1 METHAIG
8 QETEPSDSVKQ
19 PNDSGSEPNCRSGW
33 TLENARQLYGVRR
46 WGNGY
51 FDIGEDGFVSVNV
64 PADHGTI
71 SVSMQQVI
79 SGLQDRELSMP
90 VMLRVENLIDDRVR
104 ELNQGFRNA
113 IEVSGY
119 QGDYRSVFPIKV
131 NQQKHVVESISKAG
145 ETMHHG
151 LEAGSKPE
159 LMVALSLA
167 STRDSLIVCNGYKDE
182 EFIDLGLQ
190 ARRLGY
196 KCFFVI
202 ESLEELALILKRSS
216 YWKVDPLIG
225 VRVKLS
231 TKVDGHWAHDSGDR
245 SLFGLTARKLIAAV
259 DMLRD
264 ADMLNCLKMLH
275 FHLGS
280 QLTNIRNVRDGVREA
295 CRYYIDLVQDG
306 APLGYLDIGGG
317 LAVDYDGTFST
328 QPHSRNYDMNEY
340 CVDVVESVMNS
351 LDPQGVA
358 HPVIVSESGRW
369 TVAPMSL
376 LLFNVLSTTDFEPT
390 EIEPIESGP
399 TEIGPIESGRDSDF
413 EHCEPVKNLF
423 DALANLQSRR
433 VQENYNDANYYRDQL
448 RVLFRSGAIRLRER
462 AFGENLYLKIVQRI
476 AFEILPSMERVP
488 AELASLPDQLADIY
502 YGNFSV
508 FQSLPDAWAIQQ
520 VFPVM
525 PLHRHHEQPSR
536 TAMIADLTCDCDGK
550 LDRFTNEDGDSS
562 NTLKLH
568 PLVEGEPYYLGV
580 FLVGAYQETL
590 GDMHN
595 LFGDTNVASISI
607 GADAKIRFVEEI
619 QGDSVSD
626 VLSYVEY
633 QPQDLLAKF
642 RIKAE
647 DAVSEGTISSAQ
659 RQEMLRLYRESLQ
672 GYTYFEN

>member
-1 METHAIG
+1 
-8 QETEPSDSVKQ
+8 
-19 PNDSGSEPNCRSGW
+19 
-33 TLENARQLYGVRR
+33 
-46 WGNGY
+46 
-51 FDIGEDGFVSVNV
+51 
-64 PADHGTI
+64 
-71 SVSMQQVI
+71 
-79 SGLQDRELSMP
+79 
-90 VMLRVENLIDDRVR
+90 
-104 ELNQGFRNA
+104 
-113 IEVSGY
+113 
-119 QGDYRSVFPIKV
+119 
-131 NQQKHVVESISKAG
+131 
-145 ETMHHG
+145 
-151 LEAGSKPE
+151 
-159 LMVALSLA
+159 
-167 STRDSLIVCNGYKDE
+167 
-182 EFIDLGLQ
+182 
-190 ARRLGY
+190 
-196 KCFFVI
+196 
-202 ESLEELALILKRSS
+202 
-216 YWKVDPLIG
+216 
-225 VRVKLS
+225 
-231 TKVDGHWAHDSGDR
+231 
-245 SLFGLTARKLIAAV
+245 
-259 DMLRD
+259 
-264 ADMLNCLKMLH
+264 
-275 FHLGS
+275 
-280 QLTNIRNVRDGVREA
+280 
-295 CRYYIDLVQDG
+295 
-306 APLGYLDIGGG
+306 
-317 LAVDYDGTFST
+317 
-328 QPHSRNYDMNEY
+328 
-340 CVDVVESVMNS
+340 VDVIESVMNS

-590 GDMHN
+590 GDLHN